1 MGHGEG
7 VLAMQRGSSPGQH
20 NTRILA
26 SRDQVCLG
34 AEGIIGIVI
43 CHRGA
48 WLLQRVGPSHMTVSL
63 AQICIEDVQQALGV
77 AAEAPLLRNV
87 FRVHALCA
95 KQGTLPSDSYRKA
108 PLPPASIYSFQ
119 EGGAQIEINL
129 IFNVAVGGGGVL
141 WLHPLLSE
149 LSLGIC
155 FPSMGLGFF
164 ICKLVTV
171 FLRYLNPLGFYER

>member
-1 MGHGEG
+1 M
-7 VLAMQRGSSPGQH
+7 LWGSSPGHH
-20 NTRILA
+20 NTQILA

-34 AEGIIGIVI
+34 AEGIMGIVI

-63 AQICIEDVQQALGV
+63 AQIWIEGVQQALGV
-77 AAEAPLLRNV
+77 AAEAPVLMNAS
-87 FRVHALCA
+87 RVLALCA
-95 KQGTLPSDSYRKA
+95 KQGTLPSDRYRKA
-108 PLPPASIYSFQ
+108 PLPPASVYCFQ

-155 FPSMGLGFF
+155 FLSLGLGFF
-164 ICKLVTV
+164 ICKLVIV
-171 FLRYLNPLGFYER
+171 FLRCLNPLGFCER

>member
-1 MGHGEG
+1 MGHGER
-7 VLAMQRGSSPGQH
+7 VMAMQWGSSPGHH
-20 NTRILA
+20 NTQILA

-34 AEGIIGIVI
+34 AEGIMGIVI

-63 AQICIEDVQQALGV
+63 AQIWIEDVQQALGV

-87 FRVHALCA
+87 SRVLALCA

-108 PLPPASIYSFQ
+108 PLPPASVYCFQ
-119 EGGAQIEINL
+119 EGRAQIEINL
-129 IFNVAVGGGGVL
+129 IFNAAVGGGGVL

-155 FPSMGLGFF
+155 FLSLGLGFF
-164 ICKLVTV
+164 ICKLVIV
-171 FLRYLNPLGFYER
+171 FLRCLNPLGFCER

>member
-1 MGHGEG
+1 M
-7 VLAMQRGSSPGQH
+7 LWGSSLGHH
-20 NTRILA
+20 NTQVLA

-34 AEGIIGIVI
+34 AEGIMGIVI

-63 AQICIEDVQQALGV
+63 AQIWIEGVQQALGV

-87 FRVHALCA
+87 SRVLALCA
-95 KQGTLPSDSYRKA
+95 KQGTLPSDRYRKA
-108 PLPPASIYSFQ
+108 PLPPASVYCFQ

-155 FPSMGLGFF
+155 FLSLGLGFF
-164 ICKLVTV
+164 ICKLVIV
-171 FLRYLNPLGFYER
+171 FLRCLNPLGFCER